1 MGYDYTLK
9 IDVQDYDKNK
19 ASRIIRIAGSESL
32 DDLCEAIMFAFSFIH
47 EHSYEYLMDNNIPS
61 DKNYTS
67 FDDDRPS
74 TNVPIDSLHLKKGQ
88 VITLHY
94 DFGDDWMFKIKV
106 KKIYKTDYLHPWFIV
121 DGRGFVLQYPPSEID
136 DEEGETA
143 EIVKETASV
152 DS

>member
-67 FDDDRPS
+67 FVYVPDR
-74 TNVPIDSLHLKKGQ
+74 Q
-88 VITLHY
+88 
-94 DFGDDWMFKIKV
+94 F
-106 KKIYKTDYLHPWFIV
+106 
-121 DGRGFVLQYPPSEID
+121 
-136 DEEGETA
+136 A
-143 EIVKETASV
+143 
-152 DS
+152 